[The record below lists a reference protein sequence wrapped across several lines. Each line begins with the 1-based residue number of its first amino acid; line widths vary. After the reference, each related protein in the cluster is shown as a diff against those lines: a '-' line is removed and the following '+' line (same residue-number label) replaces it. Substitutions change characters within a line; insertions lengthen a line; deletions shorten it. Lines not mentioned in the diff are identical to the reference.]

1 AGYVLLSSG
10 LVAARAAIAWVN
22 VALMAV
28 LALAVFPSANAWGIA
43 AIRLFLAVV
52 SMAAILGIALRSLG
66 GLSAR
71 VLLMDVWR
79 PFAACSLMVGAVL
92 LARNLSTTLPVV
104 GQLVVQIITG
114 AMTYAGGVFALWVLA
129 GRPEGSEAYLG
140 RKLHLE
146 RRWPA
151 LFVGRPR

>member
-1 AGYVLLSSG
+1 
-10 LVAARAAIAWVN
+10 
-22 VALMAV
+22 MAV
-28 LALAVFPSANAWGIA
+28 LALVVFPSVNAWGIA
-43 AIRLFLAVV
+43 AIRLSLAVV
-52 SMAAILGIALRSLG
+52 SMAAILVIAMRFLG

-79 PFAACSLMVGAVL
+79 SFAACSLMVGAVL
-92 LARNLSTTLPVV
+92 LARNLSTTLPVA
-104 GQLVVQIITG
+104 GQLAVQIITG
-114 AMTYAGGVFALWVLA
+114 AMAYIGGVFVLWVLT

-151 LFVGRPR
+151 LFGGRPPAEAMDAK